1 MGFFWPK
8 KNQIKKP
15 QGELPIQSKP
25 MYVVGRLKGVILHHS
40 SLNFTNLN
48 VLSGGKN
55 CCTPPLICDVK
66 SACSLSF
73 HQPQLFRKMRLLL
86 ESQKQNGM
94 RFPSP
99 HCPGDI
105 WCVLTNIA
113 VGYNI
118 DSSITGIKCL
128 ECNLEILP
136 HHTEKLLWGKK
147 KKLSIFSG
155 CYANLVLGQGI
166 PGTVLATER

>member
-1 MGFFWPK
+1 
-8 KNQIKKP
+8 
-15 QGELPIQSKP
+15 

-55 CCTPPLICDVK
+55 YCTPPLICDVK

-73 HQPQLFRKMRLLL
+73 HQPQLFRKMRLWL
-86 ESQKQNGM
+86 ESQKLNGM

-113 VGYNI
+113 VGYNT

-136 HHTEKLLWGKK
+136 HQTEKLLWGKK
-147 KKLSIFSG
+147 KAIYLFWVLCQPGAGAGHPWYSFSHREI
-155 CYANLVLGQGI
+155 NVKRE
-166 PGTVLATER
+166 ATFCVS

>member
-1 MGFFWPK
+1 
-8 KNQIKKP
+8 
-15 QGELPIQSKP
+15 

-48 VLSGGKN
+48 ILSGVKN
-55 CCTPPLICDVK
+55 HCTSPPICDVR

-73 HQPQLFRKMRLLL
+73 HHPQLFRKMRLLV

-113 VGYNI
+113 VGYNT
-118 DSSITGIKCL
+118 DSSITGIKGL
-128 ECNLEILP
+128 ESNPEILP
-136 HHTEKLLWGKK
+136 HQTEKLLWGK

-166 PGTVLATER
+166 PGTVLAAER